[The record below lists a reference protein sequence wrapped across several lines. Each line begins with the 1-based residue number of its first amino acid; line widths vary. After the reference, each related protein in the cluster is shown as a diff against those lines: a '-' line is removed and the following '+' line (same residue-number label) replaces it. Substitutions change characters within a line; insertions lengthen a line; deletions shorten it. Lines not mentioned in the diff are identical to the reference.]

1 MIGLSFLAV
10 GLFWLWLSWFLAS
23 RLPKWLGIISPVG
36 RWAITSIVFLLLMI
50 GPFIDH
56 IVGMRQ
62 FERLCAEET
71 DLQLFPKAMH
81 TKRGVETSSARELV
95 GGTAIAISRSVSTL
109 IDLDTGEVIAR
120 YNHFTTRGGVIGG
133 LPMLG
138 GEYVC
143 SIDGPRH
150 PKHEQYMALK
160 NQIHLTYG
168 EAK

>member
-1 MIGLSFLAV
+1 MIGLSFLTV

-23 RLPKWLGIISPVG
+23 RLPRWLGIATPLG
-36 RWAITSIVFLLLMI
+36 RWALTFTVFLLLMI
-50 GPFIDH
+50 GPFVDH
-56 IVGMRQ
+56 IVGIRQ

-71 DLQLFPKAMH
+71 GLQIFPKAVN

-95 GGTAIAISRSVSTL
+95 GGTAIAIYRSVST
-109 IDLDTGEVIAR
+109 INDLDTGEVIAR

-150 PKHEQYMALK
+150 PKYEQYMSLK

-168 EAK
+168 EPK

>member
-1 MIGLSFLAV
+1 MIGISFLAV
-10 GLFWLWLSWFLAS
+10 GLFWVWLSWFLAS
-23 RLPKWLGIISPVG
+23 HLPKWIGIATHVG
-36 RWAITSIVFLLLMI
+36 QRVLTVAVFMLLMVV
-50 GPFIDH
+50 PFVDH

-71 DLQLFPKAMH
+71 GLQIFPKVVD

-95 GGTAIAISRSVSTL
+95 GGTAIPISRSVST
-109 IDLDTGEVIAR
+109 ISDLDTGEVIAR

-138 GEYVC
+138 GEHVC

-150 PKHEQYMALK
+150 PKYEQYRALK
-160 NQIHLTYG
+160 KQIHLTYG
-168 EAK
+168 QPE